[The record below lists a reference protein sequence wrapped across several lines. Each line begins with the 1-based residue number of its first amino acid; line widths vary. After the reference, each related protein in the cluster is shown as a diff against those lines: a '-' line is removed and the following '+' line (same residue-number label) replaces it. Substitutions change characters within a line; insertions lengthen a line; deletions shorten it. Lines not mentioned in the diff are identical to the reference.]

1 LRERERERERE
12 IDGDCEMKRYSN
24 DDDEFNDEEIREM
37 NMVRLFSFPNNY
49 RPLFNLIL
57 KN

>member
-1 LRERERERERE
+1 LRERE

-37 NMVRLFSFPNNY
+37 NMDRLFSFPNNY